1 MFTRGIVKYLL
12 LLLSLP
18 NDALQKPRVVA
29 WIFACQHTDN
39 LKWYRL
45 EVCQS
50 KGLKYFKLC

>member
-1 MFTRGIVKYLL
+1 VKYLL
-12 LLLSLP
+12 LLNNGLE
-18 NDALQKPRVVA
+18 KPRVVA